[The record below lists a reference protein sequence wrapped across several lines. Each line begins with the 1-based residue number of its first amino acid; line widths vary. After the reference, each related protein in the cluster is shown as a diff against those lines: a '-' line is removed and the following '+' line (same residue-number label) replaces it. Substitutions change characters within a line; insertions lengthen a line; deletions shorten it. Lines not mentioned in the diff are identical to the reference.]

1 MRNLLFP
8 TTIAVLLSL
17 PSGLLAQ
24 SPVSEPIWPDEMG
37 PVATRMWDD
46 LTRQR
51 WMVDTASGDL
61 LYRRM
66 DPYLDVEVPGS
77 REFVRETQLRGMGE
91 RVEVVGVRW
100 MTTLGVWQSE
110 VGMYGS
116 TLAREHRAQRDPG
129 GWVLPR

>member
-1 MRNLLFP
+1 
-8 TTIAVLLSL
+8 
-17 PSGLLAQ
+17 
-24 SPVSEPIWPDEMG
+24 
-37 PVATRMWDD
+37 MWDD